1 MISILY
7 VDDEEGLLEIGKTF
21 LERSGHLQVDTAR
34 SALDVDRM
42 MTETPYDAIVSDFQ
56 MPDMNGIELLK
67 RVRAVNSGIP
77 FILFTGK
84 GREEVVI
91 EALNNGVTFYIQKG
105 GDPVSQFLELE
116 YKIKQAVM
124 GHRTEMD
131 LRRSEERFR
140 SLIEDAPIAITIV
153 QNDLI
158 SYANPHF
165 LTMFGLSEL
174 SEVVGRP
181 MQELIVSMD
190 QVRSTPR
197 ALPGMRVPRRADNEF
212 MGMRKWGSMFPVHIA
227 FSQVHLSDG
236 TGVLAFVTDI
246 TERLRSEDALRRSEG
261 KFRAIFSEAAV
272 GIAITDL
279 SGWPREF
286 NDELV
291 RFFGYSRSELS
302 QMCLF
307 DLTHP
312 DDREKERDTLDELFV
327 GRIKTHEAGMR
338 FVRKDGQVK
347 WAHVTLTVL
356 DKVEEDLPLILVI
369 IKDITDEM
377 KRDEERSATMT
388 QLSLA
393 MDIGE
398 FAPWEYDVKTKT
410 YTFNDRFY
418 RLYGTDVKRE
428 GGYHMLAE
436 TYIREFMHPDDIG
449 RVREHYRNTVF
460 SPTFA
465 GDVREVEHRIIR
477 RDGEVRTILV
487 RASSY
492 RDQRGNRIRDFGV
505 NQDITRYK
513 QAEVRYLKARQKL
526 ELVGSI
532 TRHDIKNQLQIQSA
546 NLELAM
552 RDTNDPKV
560 LDRLRKVEESIV
572 AVKRQID
579 FTKDYEMMGS
589 MLPHWQSIEDI
600 VSRIPQPDGGRIE
613 VGPGIRGLSI
623 MADPMLTMVF
633 NNLVENS
640 VKYAERPGSL
650 LISVDARCD
659 GDELTLT
666 VNDNGVGIPEAE
678 RERLFTKGFGKGTG
692 LGLFLSKEILAI
704 TGILLR
710 EDGRPG
716 EGARFQFIVPRG
728 AFRYS

>member
-1 MISILY
+1 
-7 VDDEEGLLEIGKTF
+7 
-21 LERSGHLQVDTAR
+21 
-34 SALDVDRM
+34 M

-77 FILFTGK
+77 FILFTEGT
-84 GREEVVI
+84 GRS
-91 EALNNGVTFYIQKG
+91 GHRGPQQRGDFYIQKG

-410 YTFNDRFY
+410 YTFNDGSIGLWHGRQ
-418 RLYGTDVKRE
+418 E
-428 GGYHMLAE
+428 GG
-436 TYIREFMHPDDIG
+436 R
-449 RVREHYRNTVF
+449 
-460 SPTFA
+460 
-465 GDVREVEHRIIR
+465 
-477 RDGEVRTILV
+477 
-487 RASSY
+487 
-492 RDQRGNRIRDFGV
+492 
-505 NQDITRYK
+505 
-513 QAEVRYLKARQKL
+513 
-526 ELVGSI
+526 
-532 TRHDIKNQLQIQSA
+532 
-546 NLELAM
+546 
-552 RDTNDPKV
+552 
-560 LDRLRKVEESIV
+560 
-572 AVKRQID
+572 
-579 FTKDYEMMGS
+579 
-589 MLPHWQSIEDI
+589 LPH
-600 VSRIPQPDGGRIE
+600 
-613 VGPGIRGLSI
+613 VGETISESSCT
-623 MADPMLTMVF
+623 PMT
-633 NNLVENS
+633 S
-640 VKYAERPGSL
+640 VG
-650 LISVDARCD
+650 
-659 GDELTLT
+659 
-666 VNDNGVGIPEAE
+666 
-678 RERLFTKGFGKGTG
+678 
-692 LGLFLSKEILAI
+692 
-704 TGILLR
+704 
-710 EDGRPG
+710 
-716 EGARFQFIVPRG
+716 
-728 AFRYS
+728 